1 MARRICPQ
9 CGSRETAKILYGM
22 PTWSPELDEQINKGG
37 IVLGGCCITRC
48 DPVYRCNKCKKD
60 FGAPT
65 ADLEAD
71 TTSFYFSLGGYFDGY
86 QSVTVTKID
95 NGAVMIYTPGYALES
110 ETIEK
115 QLSTDEWLSFIH
127 SLYRCY
133 ITDWKKR
140 YVDPHVLDGTQ
151 WELIVSFLNGKSLK
165 IHGSNRY
172 PIHWTKLLKT
182 IKILGVSMK

>member
-95 NGAVMIYTPGYALES
+95 NGAVMIYTPGHAPES

-115 QLSTDEWLSFIH
+115 QLRTAEWLSFIH

-133 ITDWKKR
+133 MTHTRFDGQNPLVYNKK
-140 YVDPHVLDGTQ
+140 VEGV
-151 WELIVSFLNGKSLK
+151 EN
-165 IHGSNRY
+165 NA
-172 PIHWTKLLKT
+172 KT
-182 IKILGVSMK
+182 IFRGIQGRSH